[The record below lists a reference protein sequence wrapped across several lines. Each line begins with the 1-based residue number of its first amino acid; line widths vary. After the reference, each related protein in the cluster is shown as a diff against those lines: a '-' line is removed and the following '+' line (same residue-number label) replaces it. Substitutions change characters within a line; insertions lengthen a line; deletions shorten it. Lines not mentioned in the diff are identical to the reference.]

1 MPNIFVIAGPNGA
14 GKSTSARRLL
24 PGPLGCVEFV
34 NADDIAR
41 GLSPF
46 RPEGVALLAGRVMLK
61 RLDELAGQR
70 ADFAFETT
78 LSSRSLAPWLRA
90 RQAEGFHVH
99 VLYLWLPTPD
109 MAVIRVAARVQAG
122 GHNVPE
128 ADIRRRYQ
136 RGRNNFLELFLPLAN
151 TWEVYD
157 NSERE
162 PRLIALGGRIKPLT
176 IVAPDFWRKFIEPS
190 HDRR

>member
-1 MPNIFVIAGPNGA
+1 
-14 GKSTSARRLL
+14 
-24 PGPLGCVEFV
+24 
-34 NADDIAR
+34 
-41 GLSPF
+41 
-46 RPEGVALLAGRVMLK
+46 MLK
-61 RLDELAGQR
+61 RLDELAGQH

-90 RQAEGFHVH
+90 RQTEGFHVH
-99 VLYLWLPTPD
+99 VLYLWLPSPD

-136 RGRNNFLELFLPLAN
+136 RGRDNFLKLFLPLAN

-176 IVAPDFWRKFIEPS
+176 IVAPDFWQKFIEPT
-190 HDRR
+190 HDCR